1 LALFGYLCS
10 AVGFGTSNQATA
22 AISACLPRLSPTDHR
37 ISSKTPYPY
46 SLLYDSVPKIYRLKL
61 SPTKK
66 KKEMT
71 GKCENC
77 EAKSFGEKRP

>member
-1 LALFGYLCS
+1 MPPAY
-10 AVGFGTSNQATA
+10 QYATPMR
-22 AISACLPRLSPTDHR
+22 ILPCHQM
-37 ISSKTPYPY
+37 
-46 SLLYDSVPKIYRLKL
+46 L